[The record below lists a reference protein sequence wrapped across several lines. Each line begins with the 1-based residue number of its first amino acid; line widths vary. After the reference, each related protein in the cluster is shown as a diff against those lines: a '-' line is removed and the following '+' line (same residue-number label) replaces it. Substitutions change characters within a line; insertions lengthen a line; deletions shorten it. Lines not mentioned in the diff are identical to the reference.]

1 MNCIYLSRLIFST
14 FNVFLYNVTLAG
26 NVHKLAAKQMG
37 GDSNK
42 ACSSAEAKQAQ
53 RPQSP
58 VPQVEFENCGRG
70 TLLQSSLLR

>member
-1 MNCIYLSRLIFST
+1 MNCLYLSRLIFST
-14 FNVFLYNVTLAG
+14 FNVFLYKVTLAE
-26 NVHKLAAKQMG
+26 NVHKQMG